1 MFRTG
6 VSTTSPEGLRW
17 TNIAVPPQCEVNQLS
32 VGPTGLVWA
41 LLLNG
46 RALVRHGV
54 SRDNP
59 TGKYSFILL
68 FFM

>member
-17 TNIAVPPQCEVNQLS
+17 TAVPLPQGCEVNQLS

-46 RALVRHGV
+46 RAIVRCGV
-54 SRDNP
+54 SRDSL
-59 TGKYSFILL
+59 TGVV
-68 FFM
+68 

>member
-17 TNIAVPPQCEVNQLS
+17 TAIAVPPLCEVNQLS

-41 LLLNG
+41 LLLDGNVLI
-46 RALVRHGV
+46 RSGV
-54 SRDNP
+54 TRDNP
-59 TGKYSFILL
+59 TGTFILI
-68 FFM
+68 FF